1 MKKSVKIT
9 IIIIAALVVIGLG
22 VGIYFIVTSQHRT
35 EQQRVETRGDQKNY
49 DGQLKETPEEDDNS
63 PEPSTPPEVADVA
76 NEPQNRKEHKVSND
90 ARIGNYEVE
99 DTYIMHSGNNYKH
112 TFKGIHGKN
121 GNAEEFVDGN
131 ESVMCYKRDDGTADR
146 CVKRQ
151 MTEVN
156 SAGLQKSHTKGSSIT
171 SDTRVAKKY
180 LKFVS
185 KETCPSGK
193 GTCYVWQG
201 ETTHRKT
208 FDYVYQ
214 YIVDKKGRPVKITQK
229 ASEESLK
236 RGYDAPKT
244 TIEITYRASVDKVSL
259 PNVDASN
266 DGTGA

>member
-9 IIIIAALVVIGLG
+9 IIIIAALIVIGLG

-35 EQQRVETRGDQKNY
+35 EQQRVETRGDQKNH

-76 NEPQNRKEHKVSND
+76 NEPQNRKERQVSND
-90 ARIGNYEVE
+90 ARTGNYEVE

-151 MTEVN
+151 MTEVT
-156 SAGLQKSHTKGSSIT
+156 SKGSERSYTKGSRIT
-171 SDTRVAKKY
+171 SDTVTAKKY